1 MDEGRRS
8 LGDLLKQWNRD
19 PDPRYGPSDHLRS
32 NCWLE
37 FVIQHCGSLQRFAKA
52 LYGKKTDSKLVGK
65 WLKGLHVPTR
75 SSAENLEEAA
85 PGSLAL
91 FDLPLWKLL
100 KNRPMGIKE
109 IDRLM
114 APFRTDPNCWWQ
126 YWSFPND
133 EELRVQYRSGG
144 VTVRA
149 DLDGLFQRGDVYGF
163 TAIVAAVRTYEVQG
177 NELHGEACA
186 AMYRALPALYKLP
199 WFASQRESL
208 EACLNALRVRV
219 WSSAL
224 KFDVDWD
231 VINRQAADP
240 EFQPKRELRKREP
253 YTLRFE
259 QLEDPILYAEWIPGA
274 EVKRLRLLKEAAAE
288 RRRQRRTEQK
298 AGEKGVS

>member
-1 MDEGRRS
+1 MDEGRLS
-8 LGDLLKQWNRD
+8 LGDLLKQPNRD
-19 PDPRYGPSDHLRS
+19 QDPRYGPSDRLRAY
-32 NCWLE
+32 CWLGYA
-37 FVIQHCGSLQRFAKA
+37 IQRCGSQKAFAEE
-52 LYGKKTDSKLVGK
+52 LYGKKDDSKLVEK

-75 SSAENLEEAA
+75 YSVGKLEEAA
-85 PGSLAL
+85 PGGLAL
-91 FDLPLWKLL
+91 YDLPLWKLL
-100 KNRPMGIKE
+100 ENRPMGIKE

-133 EELRVQYRSGG
+133 EELGRQFRFGG

-149 DLDGLFQRGDVYGF
+149 DLDGLFQRGDIYGF
-163 TAIVAAVRTYEVQG
+163 TAIVAAVRTYEVQDH
-177 NELHGEACA
+177 ERHGEACA

-199 WFASQRESL
+199 WFASQREAL
-208 EACLNALRVRV
+208 EACLNAIRVRV

-231 VINRQAADP
+231 VINRQTADP

-253 YTLRFE
+253 LTYRFQ
-259 QLEDPILYAEWIPGA
+259 QLKDPILYAEWIPGA

-288 RRRQRRTEQK
+288 RRKQRRAASKTK
-298 AGEKGVS
+298 A